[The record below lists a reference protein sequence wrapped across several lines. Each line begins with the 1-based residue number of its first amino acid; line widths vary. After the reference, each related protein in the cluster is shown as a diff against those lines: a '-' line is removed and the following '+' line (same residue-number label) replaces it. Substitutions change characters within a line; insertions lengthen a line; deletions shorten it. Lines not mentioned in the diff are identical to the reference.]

1 VTTLIRIL
9 KSFAQTILEKIPQR
23 VLSKIEEQSQLYQ
36 GKGWGAATTEAEV
49 AAIAFLLTRKGISSC
64 QAFDVGANIGDWT
77 QSFIQEFPQSKV
89 IAFEPG
95 TEAFK
100 VLSGRFKNMPNVECV
115 NLGLSDN
122 NAEVTLFSDAE
133 VSGLS
138 SLHKR
143 RLDHFA
149 ITFDKTELIRV
160 VTLDSWI
167 TSREEGGVPLI
178 LKLDVEGHELSA
190 LSGATETLKEIE
202 LVQFEFGGGNID
214 SHTYFQ
220 DFWYFFANLDFDLYR
235 LTPRGPVA
243 VSEYSELLEVF
254 RPTNYFAVRR

>member
-1 VTTLIRIL
+1 MATLIRLL
-9 KSFAQTILEKIPQR
+9 KSFIQTIFEKIPQR

-36 GKGWGAATTEAEV
+36 GKGWGAASTDAEV
-49 AAIAFLLTRKGISSC
+49 AAIAFLLERKGISSC
-64 QAFDVGANIGDWT
+64 RAFDVGANIGDWS
-77 QSFIQEFPQSKV
+77 QSFIQKFPQSKV
-89 IAFEPG
+89 VAFEPG
-95 TEAFK
+95 AVAFK
-100 VLSGRFKNMPNVECV
+100 ALVGRFKNLANVECE
-115 NLGLSDN
+115 NLGLSDK
-122 NAEVTLFSDAE
+122 NAEVTLFSDADM
-133 VSGLS
+133 SGLS

-149 ITFDKTELIRV
+149 ITFDKSELIRV

-167 TSREEGGVPLI
+167 SSRKEGGPLI

-190 LSGATETLKEIE
+190 LLGAIETLKQIE

-220 DFWYFFANLDFDLYR
+220 DFWYLFSDLNFDLYR
-235 LTPRGPVA
+235 LSPRGPVKIT
-243 VSEYSELLEVF
+243 EYSEMLEVF